1 MRLLLNSVLIIVFSL
16 GALSCQ
22 EYTEGLKQSSNR
34 ADETSAIATLRTI
47 AQAQTTYSI
56 TNAGNYGGFEQLSES
71 GLLDPRF
78 SHSNPE
84 LHGYVFSVTTNPAS
98 GADASFYSC
107 NADPSPTS
115 QLGGRHFYID
125 SNSQGIRVNATQPA
139 TENDEILKP

>member
-1 MRLLLNSVLIIVFSL
+1 MRLLLNSVLIIVFSM

-34 ADETSAIATLRTI
+34 AEETSAIATLRTI

-56 TNAGNYGGFEQLSES
+56 TNAGHYADFEQLSES

-78 SHSNPE
+78 NHSNPE
-84 LHGYVFSVTTNPAS
+84 LHGYVFTINLNPP
-98 GADASFYSC
+98 ADFNESSYSC

-115 QLGGRHFYID
+115 HLGGRHFYID
-125 SNSQGIRVNATQPA
+125 SSSQGIRVNATQPA
-139 TENDEILKP
+139 TENDELLKP